1 MKKFDKIGL
10 AVPKVLL
17 PNKNIDLSKWA
28 VIACDQ
34 FTSDPNYW
42 EEVKKYVGNSFSTL
56 NLIIP
61 EIYLETLNM
70 SEAIDKINSEMSKY
84 VKEKVFDEYEGLI
97 YVERKLA
104 NGKVRKG
111 LMVLI
116 DLDQYDYEQDSV
128 ALMRATE
135 KTVLERIPPRVEIRK
150 NAPIEIPH
158 VMVLIDDP
166 SSAVIQLRNGKP
178 IYDFELM
185 MGGGRITGYLIDDE
199 KEIEKIA
206 NNLEKLGEN
215 GFLYAVGDGN
225 HSLASAKECWEKLK
239 DEMMEVAGDPDSFC
253 DFLENHEARYVLVEL
268 VNLYDESLDFE
279 PIHRVLFNVD
289 KDEFLKKIEGGDLE
303 IEIVI
308 DGEKKK
314 IKTKNEVRLLIDDY
328 VRENP
333 LVKIDFIHEEE
344 TVIKLSE
351 GKNIGILL
359 PSVKKENLFSDVLKN
374 GPYPRKTFSMGE
386 GRDKRYYLEARKIR
400 KI

>member
-70 SEAIDKINSEMSKY
+70 PEAIDKINSEMSKY

-111 LMVLI
+111 LMALI

-314 IKTKNEVRLLIDDY
+314 IKTKNEVRSLIDDY

-386 GRDKRYYLEARKIR
+386 GKDKRYYLEARKIR